1 MSGLPHILCVGA
13 IVHDPHGRLLMVLR
27 ANAPARGTWSIPGG
41 RLLPGESPEVGCA
54 REVREETGLDVQV
67 GELVGRV
74 TRPAPGGG
82 TYLIDDF
89 RCHVVVGTPLTPVAG
104 DDAADCRWVS
114 HQEFRGLTTSP
125 GLTEAL
131 RGWGALPQ

>member
-27 ANAPARGTWSIPGG
+27 ANAPAAGTWSIPGG
-41 RLLPGESPEVGCA
+41 RLLPGELPEAGCA
-54 REVREETGLDVQV
+54 REVREETGLDVEV

-74 TRPAPGGG
+74 DRPAPAGG

-89 RCHVVVGTPLTPVAG
+89 RCQVVAGTSLTPHAG

-114 HQEFRGLTTSP
+114 HDDLLGLTTSP

-131 RGWGALPQ
+131 REWDALPQ

>member
-41 RLLPGESPEVGCA
+41 RLLPGELPEAGCA
-54 REVREETGLDVQV
+54 REVREETGLDVEV

-74 TRPAPGGG
+74 DRPAPAGG
-82 TYLIDDF
+82 TYLSTTSAA
-89 RCHVVVGTPLTPVAG
+89 RSWPAPRSPPTPATTRPTVAG
-104 DDAADCRWVS
+104 
-114 HQEFRGLTTSP
+114 
-125 GLTEAL
+125 
-131 RGWGALPQ
+131 